1 MFSKDKDIEIFRA
14 CHETIKDMEYTIN
27 DLTKKA
33 LEKSSSPERVEKV
46 VVFILESNNIT
57 SSDCTMSTE
66 EIKKAYQKLQKEY
79 DDIIT
84 IPENTIATTISV
96 LSNKADSR
104 IQCLGRRQ
112 GYFVTPITEDLGR
125 NEDELQVIDPK
136 EKGKLLE
143 KDLYPVLK
151 EWMGLSLDVKGVDI
165 SSKRGNLKWRN
176 PDLLGIKE
184 IDFLGEAQF
193 EILTIEVKP
202 NMQDWTMYIFEAVS
216 HSLFSNKTYFAYL
229 KDNFYDKISDE
240 MKLYASKFGIGIISI
255 AIDDKER
262 LKITS
267 SKKLLD
273 ALADGTC
280 QIKEE
285 VPAPYHIPDIYLQK
299 KFLDGL
305 EIRTKSDLRNIQ

>member
-1 MFSKDKDIEIFRA
+1 
-14 CHETIKDMEYTIN
+14 MEYSID
-27 DLTKKA
+27 DLKTSA
-33 LEKSSSPERVEKV
+33 LAKSSSPEKVERV
-46 VVFILESNNIT
+46 VVYILESENKT
-57 SSDCTMSTE
+57 DSDNTMSTE
-66 EIKKAYQKLQKEY
+66 EIKNAYQKLTN
-79 DDIIT
+79 DNADIIF
-84 IPENTIATTISV
+84 IPQNTIATTISV

-112 GYFVTPITEDLGR
+112 GYFVTPLTESS
-125 NEDELQVIDPK
+125 EEK
-136 EKGKLLE
+136 EREEVETEQTTGKGKLLE

-151 EWMGLSLDVKGVDI
+151 EWMQLSLDVKSIDI
-165 SSKRGNLKWRN
+165 SSKRGSLKWQN

-184 IDFLGEAQF
+184 IDFLGDEQF
-193 EILTIEVKP
+193 EITTVEVKP

-229 KDNFYDKISDE
+229 KDNFYDKVLDE

-262 LKITS
+262 EKITTS
-267 SKKLLD
+267 DKLLK
-273 ALADGTC
+273 ALEDGTC

-305 EIRTKSDLRNIQ
+305 EIHTKSDLRNMQ